1 VSRVLR
7 SSVSSSW
14 NLANNAFTCAA
25 QINTQTARNVMA
37 NHNKKARE
45 ALRAKLMKEAG
56 QRNPYSGVDSGDK
69 AASLRAEKVY
79 QLARLSLRHAVAIE
93 AQHRLRS

>member
-1 VSRVLR
+1 
-7 SSVSSSW
+7 
-14 NLANNAFTCAA
+14 
-25 QINTQTARNVMA
+25 MA

-56 QRNPYSGVDSGDK
+56 QRNSNPYSGVDSEAK

-79 QLARLSLRHAVAIE
+79 QLARLSLRHAVAME
-93 AQHRLRS
+93 AQQRLRGGDGI